1 MGKQASIF
9 SNIFSIKNRT
19 FIYRGTIIPKLLL
32 KVVFFIVWSA
42 VVCIIHTQVSSI
54 SIKSALLSISQTFI
68 SLLLAF
74 RANIAYSRFWSGA
87 RIWYSMESQLRNLSL
102 RLWTQVP
109 ENTEEEREEKQTML
123 NMLLCFHISTKHYLR
138 NEFGVNF
145 EDLLPLIQN
154 IPELIKLKKTE
165 FTTCEIPLQ
174 LNHFILSYFHELH
187 NNRNLSEMLFD
198 HLRSEL
204 RDIQDAF
211 MNLKRYMDTP
221 IPLAYTAH
229 LSQCV
234 WISCIFI
241 PFQMLNIAKSNS
253 WVVIP
258 FSTISCFILFGILTL
273 SEEIE
278 SPFGFGYNKLP
289 LDKYSKDFA
298 KQLEFI
304 KGLPVVGTSGN
315 QFVKFGQ

>member
-1 MGKQASIF
+1 
-9 SNIFSIKNRT
+9 
-19 FIYRGTIIPKLLL
+19 
-32 KVVFFIVWSA
+32 
-42 VVCIIHTQVSSI
+42 
-54 SIKSALLSISQTFI
+54 
-68 SLLLAF
+68 
-74 RANIAYSRFWSGA
+74 
-87 RIWYSMESQLRNLSL
+87 
-102 RLWTQVP
+102 VP
-109 ENTEEEREEKQTML
+109 ANTEEEYEEKQTIL
-123 NMLLCFHISTKHYLR
+123 NMILCFHISTKHYLR

-154 IPELIKLKKTE
+154 IPEYKDCDMNSNSPQDVNNPQDEKKRSSMMVFSRRLIKLKKTE

-187 NNRNLSEMLFD
+187 NNRNLNGMLFD

-204 RDIQDAF
+204 RDIQYAF

-289 LDKYSKDFA
+289 LDKYSKDFS

-304 KGLPVVGTSGN
+304 KGLPVIGTSGN
-315 QFVKFGQ
+315 QFVKLGQ